1 MNCLLKALIGEM
13 IEEKRKCCNFSSL
26 DGKGKFEI
34 LVGFTCELWRIL
46 ILNLS
51 FCIPFTFSSLN
62 VKNVTY
68 FSLLLK
74 ELETIY
80 NQL

>member
-1 MNCLLKALIGEM
+1 MNCLLKALIGET

-26 DGKGKFEI
+26 DGRGKFEI
-34 LVGFTCELWRIL
+34 LVGFICELWRIL
-46 ILNLS
+46 ILNFS
-51 FCIPFTFSSLN
+51 FCIPFTFSSIN